1 MLEWVTRVATEGKRV
16 QVEAMIRKH
25 TAVRF
30 SSEGTCCCNRP
41 KGECCCTHNLG
52 KRWDSM
58 QQFEDLTFG
67 DKQDDPAPM
76 LRKMATVKMKAAK
89 FIATRRAAPEMGQSN
104 EELNGEIT
112 VHAKSTNAKV
122 HPE

>member
-1 MLEWVTRVATEGKRV
+1 MMEWVARVATEGKRV

-30 SSEGTCCCNRP
+30 SNEGKCRCNRP
-41 KGECCCTHNLG
+41 KGECYCNLA
-52 KRWDSM
+52 KRWDSK

-89 FIATRRAAPEMGQSN
+89 FIATRRAVPEMGQSN

>member
-1 MLEWVTRVATEGKRV
+1 MLEWVARVATEGKRV

-30 SSEGTCCCNRP
+30 SSEGTCRCNRP
-41 KGECCCTHNLG
+41 KGECCCKLA

-58 QQFEDLTFG
+58 EQFEDLTFG
-67 DKQDDPAPM
+67 DKQDNPAPM
-76 LRKMATVKMKAAK
+76 LRKMATVKM
-89 FIATRRAAPEMGQSN
+89 ATRRAVAGMGQSN